1 MSLYISNKRNKKM
14 NSKSMDDTK
23 SDDSSEDSWTDDIEL
38 ILKNI
43 NNNAD
48 YLQEEHRKVYLHMK
62 CQLYYYRIPI
72 IIFSSLNSVFSV
84 GLSLYIPQQTTS
96 AINCLISLLCACI
109 SAVELF
115 IGINKSLDSSLASY
129 HGYKLLTIKISACLK
144 LARLNREIHGIPF
157 LKEVLME
164 YSTLL
169 EQSIV
174 IMPFLEDTL
183 VKIDNVPN
191 PLLKKSSTLLYI
203 LP

>member
-1 MSLYISNKRNKKM
+1 M
-14 NSKSMDDTK
+14 NSKSMDETK
-23 SDDSSEDSWTDDIEL
+23 SDDSSEESWTEDIEL

-144 LARLNREIHGIPF
+144 LARLNRETHGIPF

-183 VKIDNVPN
+183 VKIDNIPN
-191 PLLKKSSTLLYI
+191 PLLKKSSTLLFI

>member
-1 MSLYISNKRNKKM
+1 MSLYISNKRNKM
-14 NSKSMDDTK
+14 NVNCMDETK

-115 IGINKSLDSSLASY
+115 IGINKSLDSSLSSY

-144 LARLNREIHGIPF
+144 LSRLNRETHGIPF
-157 LKEVLME
+157 LKEILME

-174 IMPFLEDTL
+174 IMPFLDDTL

-191 PLLKKSSTLLYI
+191 PLLKKSSTLLFI

>member
-1 MSLYISNKRNKKM
+1 MSLYISNKRIYKIKC
-14 NSKSMDDTK
+14 KSMDESK
-23 SDDSSEDSWTDDIEL
+23 SDESSEESWTDDIEL
-38 ILKNI
+38 ILKNV

-84 GLSLYIPQQTTS
+84 GLSKYIHQETTS

-129 HGYKLLTIKISACLK
+129 HGYKILTIKISACLK
-144 LARLNREIHGIPF
+144 LSRLNRDMHGIPF
-157 LKEVLME
+157 LKEVLTE
-164 YSTLL
+164 YSNLL

-174 IMPFLEDTL
+174 ILPFLDDTL

-191 PLLKKSSTLLYI
+191 PLLKRSSNLLYG

>member
-1 MSLYISNKRNKKM
+1 MKG
-14 NSKSMDDTK
+14 KSMDETK
-23 SDDSSEDSWTDDIEL
+23 SDDSSEESWTDDIEL

-129 HGYKLLTIKISACLK
+129 HGYKLLTVKISACLK
-144 LARLNREIHGIPF
+144 LARINRETRGIPF

-191 PLLKKSSTLLYI
+191 PLLKKSSNLLYI
-203 LP
+203 LA